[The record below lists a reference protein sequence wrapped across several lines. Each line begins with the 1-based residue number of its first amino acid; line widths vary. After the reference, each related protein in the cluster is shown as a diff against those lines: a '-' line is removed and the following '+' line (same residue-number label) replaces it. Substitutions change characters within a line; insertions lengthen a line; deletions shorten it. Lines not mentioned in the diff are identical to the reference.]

1 MLDQQTFF
9 DEYPQSIFADSL
21 GQSGQPRPPTPA
33 FTQYEQIVTT
43 ALGDI
48 ALGADAQETMDRA
61 VAELDPILQRYC
73 G

>member
-1 MLDQQTFF
+1 M
-9 DEYPQSIFADSL
+9 
-21 GQSGQPRPPTPA
+21 
-33 FTQYEQIVTT
+33 TT

-61 VAELDPILQRYC
+61 VADLDPILAPYC

>member
-1 MLDQQTFF
+1 M
-9 DEYPQSIFADSL
+9 
-21 GQSGQPRPPTPA
+21 
-33 FTQYEQIVTT
+33 TT

-61 VAELDPILQRYC
+61 VDELDPILARYC